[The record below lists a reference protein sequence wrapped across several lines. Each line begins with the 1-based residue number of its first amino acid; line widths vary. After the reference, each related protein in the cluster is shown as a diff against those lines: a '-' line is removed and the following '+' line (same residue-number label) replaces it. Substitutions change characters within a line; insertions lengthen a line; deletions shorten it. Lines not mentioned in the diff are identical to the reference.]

1 MGGWEDKVCRDCLS
15 VSVCVGVVI
24 MRVFEG
30 VLTCITMP
38 VERVGG

>member
-1 MGGWEDKVCRDCLS
+1 MDGRIRCVEIACLLC
-15 VSVCVGVVI
+15 VCVGVVL